1 MSSKPSSPRAFAA
14 LILAAALPE
23 QRAQAIARCPADWRE
38 QALRHVAAEEERRAH
53 FIKQRDRL
61 RPAAKPAAPALGR
74 YVAPSASRGNPQV
87 AAQALAAARASIT
100 QRVPA

>member
-1 MSSKPSSPRAFAA
+1 MSTKPSSPHAFAT

-23 QRAQAIARCPADWRE
+23 QRAQAIALCPAAWRDL
-38 QALRHVAAEEERRAH
+38 ALRHVAVAEAKRAH
-53 FIKQRDRL
+53 FVKQRDRL
-61 RPAAKPAAPALGR
+61 RPAAKPAAPALGS

-100 QRVPA
+100 QRVSA